1 MKILLLEDD
10 YSLNEAIKEI
20 LEYSN
25 YEVDSFYD
33 GLEALTNV
41 SNKYDLYILDI
52 NTPSVEGIDIL
63 THIKKLNPKSKVLM
77 ISAIIDIEK
86 IREAYKI
93 GCNDYIKKPFEIEE
107 LLLKVERL
115 DEEIQLNNIEVI
127 NPIAKYCYVKKQ
139 LYINEEICN
148 LTKNEKNFIYLLLKN
163 KDEIIS
169 HQQIEDFVYDGENKS
184 NDAIRS
190 MVKRLRK
197 KLSIDLIQNVLEE
210 GYQIKMEC

>member
-10 YSLNEAIKEI
+10 YSLNESITEI

-52 NTPSVEGIDIL
+52 NTPSIEGIDIL
-63 THIKKLNPKSKVLM
+63 AHIKKLNPKSKVLM

-86 IREAYKI
+86 IREAYKL

-115 DEEIQLNNIEVI
+115 DVNIQLNNIEVI
-127 NPIAKYCYVKKQ
+127 NPTTKYCYVKKQ

-210 GYQIKMEC
+210 GYQIKMGF